1 MSNSTAAMIVIF
13 FLLILTG
20 ISNIFIANK
29 LHEEIPSSSSNP
41 TTTLNAGKEIGN
53 VPIKSSR
60 LKTDVKISKPTTD
73 KLKATSHKVMAEGEH
88 HPIAGL
94 SCSDHGGP
102 DDESASEMI
111 FWSDIPSD
119 SNYKSPFYDPEKY
132 ITFEPD
138 GGGWNN
144 IRMAYETILV
154 LSHAMGRTLVLPP
167 EKQMYLL
174 GKGGG
179 DHKKDFSFNDFFHLD
194 SIAMEHEGFNIITM
208 EEFLKRKGVTGQ
220 LKNLQTGEVLLPPG
234 GKTDWNGQNLNMI
247 FEYLRTVGRFPEGWN
262 PSECFAAI
270 PSSKDPNAV
279 DELQTMFDD
288 IFAGKYGPVPNPEK
302 DFVNDP
308 VPVDGETVHRM
319 REMLSTRD
327 KICIYD
333 KKLQDEQLLHFK
345 VQHSAKAR
353 MLTHFYAF
361 VFFQDWKQD
370 LWSKRFVRD
379 HIRYVDEIVCAAA
392 RIVKAVRERAR
403 KHSPSNTKGEYDSFH
418 VRRGDFQYKKVK
430 VEVDVLISESKDELQ
445 EGGSLYIASDERR
458 KEFFEPLKA
467 KYDVTFL
474 DDYMHLI
481 EGVNPNYYGM
491 LDQLVAY
498 KGRVFFGTWFSTLS
512 GYINRMRGYY
522 AAKHKLEGYEK
533 GILPSYYFVPK
544 QKKMQMAKYMPIKKP
559 IYMREFPTSW
569 RDIDKSVD
577 EM

>member
-1 MSNSTAAMIVIF
+1 MVSRRAPPTMSNSTAAMIVIF

-174 GKGGG
+174 GKGGS

-345 VQHSAKAR
+345 VQHSAKVSETACPFKAIVLFNLANNSCLLSNISGAHAHSFLCICVFSR
-353 MLTHFYAF
+353 LGKLT
-361 VFFQDWKQD
+361 
-370 LWSKRFVRD
+370 L
-379 HIRYVDEIVCAAA
+379 
-392 RIVKAVRERAR
+392 
-403 KHSPSNTKGEYDSFH
+403 
-418 VRRGDFQYKKVK
+418 
-430 VEVDVLISESKDELQ
+430 L
-445 EGGSLYIASDERR
+445 
-458 KEFFEPLKA
+458 
-467 KYDVTFL
+467 
-474 DDYMHLI
+474 HL
-481 EGVNPNYYGM
+481 
-491 LDQLVAY
+491 
-498 KGRVFFGTWFSTLS
+498 
-512 GYINRMRGYY
+512 
-522 AAKHKLEGYEK
+522 
-533 GILPSYYFVPK
+533 
-544 QKKMQMAKYMPIKKP
+544 
-559 IYMREFPTSW
+559 
-569 RDIDKSVD
+569 
-577 EM
+577 